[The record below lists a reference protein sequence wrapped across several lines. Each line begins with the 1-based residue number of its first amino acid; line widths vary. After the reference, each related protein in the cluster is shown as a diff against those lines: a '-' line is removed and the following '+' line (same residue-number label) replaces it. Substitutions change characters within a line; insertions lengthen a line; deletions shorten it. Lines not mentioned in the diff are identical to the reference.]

1 MDEIVALVEQRS
13 QAKALMVSVVSQLNL
28 VEVDRTLVANAAELA
43 DTEALRGY
51 DAVHLA
57 ASLAVDAG
65 MFVSPDAALCAAAR
79 RRGLYVANPL
89 ES

>member
-1 MDEIVALVEQRS
+1 MRDVRSRVTYPVEF
-13 QAKALMVSVVSQLNL
+13 
-28 VEVDRTLVANAAELA
+28 NAAELA